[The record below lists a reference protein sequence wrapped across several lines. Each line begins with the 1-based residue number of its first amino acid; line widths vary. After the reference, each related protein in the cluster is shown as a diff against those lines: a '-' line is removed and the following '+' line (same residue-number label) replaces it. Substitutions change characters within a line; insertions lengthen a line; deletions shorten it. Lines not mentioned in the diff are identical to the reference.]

1 MPFYRRVISISSA
14 FAFLAVA
21 AFSGVSFTSAVAQ
34 SVPQN
39 QGQMRLSFAPIV
51 KRAAPAVVNVY
62 ATRMI
67 SQRPQS
73 PFGND
78 PFFRRFF
85 GEPSPGSRAPKQR
98 ETSSLGSGVIVDPSG
113 IVVTNNHVIK
123 DASTIKVVLADKREF
138 EAEIVLKDERTDL
151 AILRINPDGR
161 RREVFPY
168 LEFADSD
175 AVEVGDL
182 VLAIGNPFGVGQT
195 VTSGIVSAL
204 ARTRVGVT
212 DYQFFIQTDAAINPG
227 NSGGALVDV
236 DGQLVGINTAIFS
249 RSGGSNGIGFAIPS
263 NMVDVVVAASDMGDI
278 VKRPWLGATF
288 QPVSSDIADS
298 LGLDLPRG
306 ALVTGIVDDG
316 PFDNAGVR
324 VGDLVVRMEGNRL
337 SDPDELGYRLAT
349 RRLGDEVAFVV
360 RRGKQRIRF
369 NLTMKAP
376 PETVPRDEQLLTG
389 RTPLAGATIANLSPA
404 LAQEIGSFKNSGVV
418 VLSVEPGSPAARY
431 RFRQGDLILELNDRK
446 VKSADQ
452 LARRARRAG
461 SGWRFRLDRDNRI
474 IRFSVGR

>member
-1 MPFYRRVISISSA
+1 MSLHHRFISSISA
-14 FAFLAVA
+14 FAVLAVVHFFVSPFTP
-21 AFSGVSFTSAVAQ
+21 AFAQ

-39 QGQMRLSFAPIV
+39 QEQMRLSFSPIV

-67 SQRPQS
+67 SQRPRS

-85 GEPSPGSRAPKQR
+85 GEPAPGSRAPRQR

-138 EAEIVLKDERTDL
+138 EAEIMLKDERTDL
-151 AILRINPDGR
+151 AILRIDLEGR
-161 RREVFPY
+161 REIFPY

-227 NSGGALVDV
+227 NSGGALVDL
-236 DGQLVGINTAIFS
+236 DGDLVGINTAIFS

-263 NMVDVVVAASDMGDI
+263 NMVNVVVAASDMGDI
-278 VKRPWLGATF
+278 VMRPWLGATF

-306 ALVTGIVDDG
+306 ALVTGIFDDG
-316 PFDNAGVR
+316 PFDKAGIR
-324 VGDLVVRMEGNRL
+324 VGDLLVRMEGNRL

-349 RRLGDEVAFVV
+349 RRLGDEVSFVA
-360 RRGKQRIRF
+360 RRGKKRLRF
-369 NLTMKAP
+369 NLIMEAP
-376 PETVPRDEQLLTG
+376 PETVPRDEQLLKG
-389 RTPLAGATIANLSPA
+389 RTPLTGATIANLSPA
-404 LAQEIGSFKNSGVV
+404 LAQEIGSFKNSGII

-431 RFRQGDLILELNDRK
+431 RFRRGDLILELNGREM
-446 VKSADQ
+446 KSADQ

-461 SGWRFRLDRDNRI
+461 SVWRFKLDRDGRV
-474 IRFSVGR
+474 IRFSVGG

>member
-1 MPFYRRVISISSA
+1 
-14 FAFLAVA
+14 
-21 AFSGVSFTSAVAQ
+21 
-34 SVPQN
+34 
-39 QGQMRLSFAPIV
+39 
-51 KRAAPAVVNVY
+51 
-62 ATRMI
+62 
-67 SQRPQS
+67 
-73 PFGND
+73 
-78 PFFRRFF
+78 FRRFF
-85 GEPSPGSRAPKQR
+85 GEPTPGSRAPRQR

-138 EAEIVLKDERTDL
+138 EAEIMLKDERTDL
-151 AILRINPDGR
+151 AILRIDLDGR
-161 RREVFPY
+161 REIFPY

-236 DGQLVGINTAIFS
+236 DGDLVGINTAIFS

-263 NMVDVVVAASDMGDI
+263 NMVNVVVAASDMGDI

-288 QPVSSDIADS
+288 QPVSADIADS

-316 PFDNAGVR
+316 PFDKAGVQ
-324 VGDLVVRMEGNRL
+324 VGDLLVRMEGNRL

-349 RRLGDEVAFVV
+349 RRLGEKVSFVT
-360 RRGKQRIRF
+360 RRGRKRQRF
-369 NLTMKAP
+369 NLIMEAP
-376 PETVPRDEQLLTG
+376 PETVPRDEQLLKG
-389 RTPLAGATIANLSPA
+389 RTPLTV
-404 LAQEIGSFKNSGVV
+404 AQEIGSFKNSGII

-431 RFRQGDLILELNDRK
+431 RFRPGDLILELNGREM
-446 VKSADQ
+446 KSADQ

-461 SGWRFRLDRDNRI
+461 SSWRFKLDRDGRI
-474 IRFSVGR
+474 IRFSVGG

>member
-1 MPFYRRVISISSA
+1 MSLLHRFISSISA
-14 FAFLAVA
+14 FAVLAVVHLSVSPLTP
-21 AFSGVSFTSAVAQ
+21 AFAQ

-39 QGQMRLSFAPIV
+39 QEQMRLSFSPIV

-67 SQRPQS
+67 SQRPRS

-85 GEPSPGSRAPKQR
+85 GEPTPGSRAPRQR

-138 EAEIVLKDERTDL
+138 EAEIMLKDERTDL
-151 AILRINPDGR
+151 AILRIDLDGR
-161 RREVFPY
+161 REIFPY

-236 DGQLVGINTAIFS
+236 EGDLVGINTAIFS

-263 NMVDVVVAASDMGDI
+263 NMVNVVVAASDMGDI

-298 LGLDLPRG
+298 LGLDFPRG
-306 ALVTGIVDDG
+306 ALVTGIFDDG
-316 PFDNAGVR
+316 PFDKAGIR
-324 VGDLVVRMEGNRL
+324 VGDLLVRMEGNRL

-349 RRLGDEVAFVV
+349 RRLGDEVSFVV
-360 RRGKQRIRF
+360 RRGNKRIRF
-369 NLTMKAP
+369 NLIMEAP
-376 PETVPRDEQLLTG
+376 PETVPRDEQLLKG
-389 RTPLAGATIANLSPA
+389 RTPLTGATIANLSPA
-404 LAQEIGSFKNSGVV
+404 LAQEIGSFKNSGVI

-431 RFRQGDLILELNDRK
+431 RFRPGDLILELNGRE

-452 LARRARRAG
+452 LARRARRVG
-461 SGWRFRLDRDNRI
+461 SVWRFKLDRDGRV
-474 IRFSVGR
+474 IRFSVGG

>member
-1 MPFYRRVISISSA
+1 MPLHHRFISLFSPFAVLAVLAFSA
-14 FAFLAVA
+14 FCFGQA
-21 AFSGVSFTSAVAQ
+21 AAQ

-39 QGQMRLSFAPIV
+39 QEQVRLSFSPIV
-51 KRAAPAVVNVY
+51 KHAAPAVVNVY

-78 PFFRRFF
+78 PFFQRFF
-85 GEPSPGSRAPKQR
+85 GERFPGSRKPRQR

-138 EAEIVLKDERTDL
+138 VAEIMLKDERTDL
-151 AILRINPDGR
+151 AILRIDPDGR
-161 RREVFPY
+161 REMFPY
-168 LEFADSD
+168 LDFADSD
-175 AVEVGDL
+175 ALEVGDL

-236 DGQLVGINTAIFS
+236 EGRLVGINTAIFS

-263 NMVDVVVAASDMGDI
+263 NMVSVVVAASDMGDI

-298 LGLDLPRG
+298 LGLNLPRG
-306 ALVTGIVDDG
+306 ALVTGVVEDG
-316 PFDNAGVR
+316 PFDLAGVR
-324 VGDLVVRMEGNRL
+324 VGDLVVRMDGNRL

-349 RRLGDEVAFVV
+349 RRLGDEVSFVV
-360 RRGKQRIRF
+360 RRGERRIRF
-369 NLTMKAP
+369 RLIMKAP

-389 RTPLAGATIANLSPA
+389 RTPLSGATIANLSPA
-404 LAQEIGSFKNSGVV
+404 LAQEIGAFKNSGVV

-431 RFRQGDLILELNDRK
+431 RFRQGDLILELNGREM
-446 VKSADQ
+446 KSADQ
-452 LARRARRAG
+452 LSRRARRAK
-461 SGWRFRLDRDNRI
+461 SVWRFKVDRDGRI
-474 IRFSVGR
+474 IRFSVGG

>member
-1 MPFYRRVISISSA
+1 MQIHHRSFQSFSV
-14 FAFLAVA
+14 FAALAVVAFVACLSGPA
-21 AFSGVSFTSAVAQ
+21 AAQ
-34 SVPQN
+34 QVPESQE
-39 QGQMRLSFAPIV
+39 QMRLSFSPIV

-67 SQRPQS
+67 SQRPRS

-85 GEPSPGSRAPKQR
+85 GEPGSGSREPRQR
-98 ETSSLGSGVIVDPSG
+98 ETSSLGSGVIVEPSG

-138 EAEIVLKDERTDL
+138 EAEIMLKDERTDL
-151 AILRINPDGR
+151 AILRIDLDGG
-161 RREVFPY
+161 RETFPY

-212 DYQFFIQTDAAINPG
+212 DYQFFVQTDAAINPG

-236 DGQLVGINTAIFS
+236 EGRLVGINTAIFS

-263 NMVDVVVAASDMGDI
+263 NMVSVVVAAADMGDI

-298 LGLDLPRG
+298 LDLDLPRG
-306 ALVTGIVDDG
+306 ALVTGVVDDG
-316 PFDNAGVR
+316 PFDLAGVR
-324 VGDLVVRMEGNRL
+324 VGDLVVRMDGKRL

-349 RRLGDEVAFVV
+349 RRLGDEVRFVV
-360 RRGKQRIRF
+360 LRGKKRIRF
-369 NLTMKAP
+369 NLIMQAP

-404 LAQEIGSFKNSGVV
+404 LAQEIGSFKNAGVII
-418 VLSVEPGSPAARY
+418 LSVEPGSPAARY
-431 RFRQGDLILELNDRK
+431 RFRKGDLILELNDREMK
-446 VKSADQ
+446 TADQ

-461 SGWRFRLDRDNRI
+461 SVWRFKIDRDGRT
-474 IRFSVGR
+474 IRFSVGG

>member
-1 MPFYRRVISISSA
+1 MQSHHSHTLSRSLFQA
-14 FAFLAVA
+14 LAVVASLACFVGTA
-21 AFSGVSFTSAVAQ
+21 AAQ
-34 SVPQN
+34 TVPESQE
-39 QGQMRLSFAPIV
+39 QMRLSFSPIV

-67 SQRPQS
+67 SQRPRS

-85 GEPSPGSRAPKQR
+85 GEPGSGSRAPRQR
-98 ETSSLGSGVIVDPSG
+98 ETSSLGSGVIVDPGG

-138 EAEIVLKDERTDL
+138 EAEIMLKDERTDL
-151 AILRINPDGR
+151 AILRIDLDGR
-161 RREVFPY
+161 KETFPY

-212 DYQFFIQTDAAINPG
+212 DYQFFVQTDAAINPG

-236 DGQLVGINTAIFS
+236 EGRLVGINTAIFS

-263 NMVDVVVAASDMGDI
+263 NMVSVVVAASDMGDI
-278 VKRPWLGATF
+278 VQRPWLGATF

-306 ALVTGIVDDG
+306 ALVTGVVEDS
-316 PFDNAGVR
+316 PFDRAGVR
-324 VGDLVVRMEGNRL
+324 VGDLVVQMDGNRL

-360 RRGKQRIRF
+360 LRGDRRIRF
-369 NLTMKAP
+369 TLTMQAP

-389 RTPLAGATIANLSPA
+389 RTPLAGATVANLSPA
-404 LAQEIGSFKNSGVV
+404 LAQEIGFFKNAGVV
-418 VLSVEPGSPAARY
+418 ILSVEPGSPAAQY
-431 RFRQGDLILELNDRK
+431 RFREGDLILELNDRK
-446 VKSADQ
+446 IETADQ
-452 LARRARRAG
+452 LARQARRAG
-461 SGWRFRLDRDNRI
+461 SVWRFKIDRDGRI
-474 IRFSVGR
+474 IRFSVGG

>member
-1 MPFYRRVISISSA
+1 MSLHHRFISSISA
-14 FAFLAVA
+14 FAVLAVVHFSVSPFTP
-21 AFSGVSFTSAVAQ
+21 AFAQ

-39 QGQMRLSFAPIV
+39 QEQMRLSFSPIV

-67 SQRPQS
+67 SQRPRS

-85 GEPSPGSRAPKQR
+85 GEPTPGSRAPRQR

-138 EAEIVLKDERTDL
+138 EAEIMLKDERTDL
-151 AILRINPDGR
+151 AILRIDLEGR
-161 RREVFPY
+161 REIFPY

-227 NSGGALVDV
+227 NSGGALVDL
-236 DGQLVGINTAIFS
+236 DGDLVGINTAIFS

-263 NMVDVVVAASDMGDI
+263 NMVNVVVAASDMGDI
-278 VKRPWLGATF
+278 VMRPWLGATF

-306 ALVTGIVDDG
+306 ALVTGIFDDG
-316 PFDNAGVR
+316 PFDKAGIR
-324 VGDLVVRMEGNRL
+324 VGDLLVRMEGNRL

-349 RRLGDEVAFVV
+349 RRLGDEVSFVA
-360 RRGKQRIRF
+360 RRGKKRLRF
-369 NLTMKAP
+369 NLIMEAP
-376 PETVPRDEQLLTG
+376 PETVPRDEQLLKG
-389 RTPLAGATIANLSPA
+389 RTPLTGATIANLSPA
-404 LAQEIGSFKNSGVV
+404 LAQEIGSFKNSGII

-431 RFRQGDLILELNDRK
+431 RFRRGDLILELNGREM
-446 VKSADQ
+446 KSADQ

-461 SGWRFRLDRDNRI
+461 SVWRFKLDRDGRV
-474 IRFSVGR
+474 IRFSVGG

>member
-1 MPFYRRVISISSA
+1 MSLHHRFISSISA
-14 FAFLAVA
+14 FAVLAVVHFSVSPFTP
-21 AFSGVSFTSAVAQ
+21 AFAQ

-39 QGQMRLSFAPIV
+39 QEQMRLSFSPIV

-67 SQRPQS
+67 SQRPRS

-85 GEPSPGSRAPKQR
+85 GEPAPGSRAPRQR

-138 EAEIVLKDERTDL
+138 EAEIMLKDERTDL
-151 AILRINPDGR
+151 AILRIDLEGR
-161 RREVFPY
+161 REIFPY

-227 NSGGALVDV
+227 NSGGALVDL
-236 DGQLVGINTAIFS
+236 DGDLVGINTAIFS

-263 NMVDVVVAASDMGDI
+263 NMVNVVVAASDMGDI
-278 VKRPWLGATF
+278 VMRPWLGATF

-306 ALVTGIVDDG
+306 ALVTGIFDDG
-316 PFDNAGVR
+316 PFDKAGIR
-324 VGDLVVRMEGNRL
+324 VGDLLVRMEGNRL

-349 RRLGDEVAFVV
+349 RRLGDEVSFVA
-360 RRGKQRIRF
+360 RRGKKRLRF
-369 NLTMKAP
+369 NLIMEAP
-376 PETVPRDEQLLTG
+376 PETVPRDEQLLKG
-389 RTPLAGATIANLSPA
+389 RTPLTGATIANLSPA
-404 LAQEIGSFKNSGVV
+404 LAQEIGSFKNSGII

-431 RFRQGDLILELNDRK
+431 RFRRGDLILELNGREM
-446 VKSADQ
+446 KSADQ

-461 SGWRFRLDRDNRI
+461 SVWRFKLDRDGRV
-474 IRFSVGR
+474 IRFSVGG

>member
-1 MPFYRRVISISSA
+1 MSILLKSVRSCVRFVILTLLA
-14 FAFLAVA
+14 FGATTLTPA
-21 AFSGVSFTSAVAQ
+21 AAQ
-34 SVPQN
+34 TVPASQE
-39 QGQMRLSFAPIV
+39 QVRLSFSPIV

-85 GEPSPGSRAPKQR
+85 GDSIPGSRAPRQR

-151 AILRINPDGR
+151 AILRIDLDGL
-161 RREVFPY
+161 RESFPY

-175 AVEVGDL
+175 SVEVGDL

-212 DYQFFIQTDAAINPG
+212 DYQFFVQTDAAINPG

-236 DGQLVGINTAIFS
+236 EGKLVGINTAIFS

-263 NMVDVVVAASDMGDI
+263 NMVDVVVAASDLGD
-278 VKRPWLGATF
+278 VVRRPWLGATF

-306 ALVTGIVDDG
+306 ALVTGVAQDG
-316 PFDNAGVR
+316 PFDQAGVR
-324 VGDLVVRMEGNRL
+324 VGDLVVRMDRIRL

-349 RRLGDEVAFVV
+349 RSLGDEVSFVI
-360 RRGKQRIRF
+360 RRGEKRIRF
-369 NLTMKAP
+369 NLIMQAP

-404 LAQEIGSFKNSGVV
+404 LAQEIGSFKNSGVIL
-418 VLSVEPGSPAARY
+418 LSVERGSPAARY
-431 RFRQGDLILELNDRK
+431 RFRTGDMILELNDREI
-446 VKSADQ
+446 KSADQ
-452 LARRARRAG
+452 LARLARR
-461 SGWRFRLDRDNRI
+461 SRSVWRFKIDRNGKT
-474 IRFSVGR
+474 IRFSVGG